1 MALGS
6 TIITLEDWYHV
17 PSLQVRG
24 VPTPDSTLINGH
36 GRSKDGPKMPLSVIN
51 VEHGKRYR
59 IRLVSMVC
67 DPNYRFS
74 IDSHTMFIIEAD
86 ADYTQMVEVD
96 SLQIFAGGFTNLA
109 VGFVVLI
116 MTQDNGT
123 PSFCMQRK
131 T

>member
-1 MALGS
+1 
-6 TIITLEDWYHV
+6 
-17 PSLQVRG
+17 
-24 VPTPDSTLINGH
+24 
-36 GRSKDGPKMPLSVIN
+36 MPLSVIN

-96 SLQIFAGGFTNLA
+96 SLQIFAGGFTNHA
-109 VGFVVLI
+109 VGFIVLI

-123 PSFCMQRK
+123 PLFCMQRK